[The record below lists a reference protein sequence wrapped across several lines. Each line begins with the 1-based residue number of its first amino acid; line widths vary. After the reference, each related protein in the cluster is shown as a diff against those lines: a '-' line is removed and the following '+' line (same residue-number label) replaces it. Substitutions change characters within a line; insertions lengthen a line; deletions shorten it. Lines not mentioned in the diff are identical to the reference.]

1 MKKSPGKLVYCENF
15 MPPCL
20 KGSQNRVCP
29 WDTLWA
35 KLSPKISMSHE
46 FLILVIC
53 MGHTEKPKASL

>member
-1 MKKSPGKLVYCENF
+1 MKKSPGKLVYCEDF
-15 MPPCL
+15 APLCP
-20 KGSQNRVCP
+20 KGSQKSSLS

-53 MGHTEKPKASL
+53 MGHAEKPEASL